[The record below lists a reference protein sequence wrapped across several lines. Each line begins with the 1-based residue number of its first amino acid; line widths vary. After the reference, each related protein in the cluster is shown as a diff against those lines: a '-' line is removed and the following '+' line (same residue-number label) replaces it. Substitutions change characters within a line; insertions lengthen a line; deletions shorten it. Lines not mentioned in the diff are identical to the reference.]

1 MQAPVKYSD
10 ILDTEVLPDNRGF
23 TPFLLRTKWPSLP
36 TSDLFH
42 ELSKSI
48 TGALSVKI
56 GRVYISFW
64 RKESAI
70 YAFLNKTERW
80 FMNMRFTFPRCK
92 KD

>member
-1 MQAPVKYSD
+1 MTPAISD
-10 ILDTEVLPDNRGF
+10 ILPDNHGLYTISF
-23 TPFLLRTKWPSLP
+23 ENKMAIP

-42 ELSKSI
+42 EFSKSGEIKSI
-48 TGALSVKI
+48 TGALCVKM